1 MKKRNSLIEFYRFF
15 FAINVVKNHGFCP
28 WEIPYMSPGRVS
40 VEFFFI
46 LSGYL
51 FLSYLERT
59 KDEPLKK
66 GVLSLICNKMK
77 PLFFPV
83 VIGLAAN
90 LVTNILEKEY
100 FTGLWGYM
108 WYIHAMIITYIAYYV
123 IRHFI
128 KSDKVFTYTVLAIF
142 ILATL
147 MRFGGTF
154 YSWGYVRAASA
165 ISLGMLVAKLP
176 KLNPK
181 RKFPIAI
188 TAAISFILS
197 ASVVIFELG
206 NTEIL
211 GGFRIVELFLDTV
224 LYPSLIYFTFQL
236 NLSSRILNYL
246 GALSFGLYAF
256 QCPADM
262 IRVMGVSN
270 RYVLLAVIMSLTV
283 AEDGI
288 KRIIKYRKSC
298 AIAASNNETNRN
310 SA

>member
-1 MKKRNSLIEFYRFF
+1 MKKRNSLIELYRFF

-51 FLSYLERT
+51 FLSYLERI

-66 GVLSLICNKMK
+66 GAPRLIYKKMK

-83 VIGLAAN
+83 VIGLCSN

-108 WYIHAMIITYIAYYV
+108 WYIHAMIITYLVYYV

-128 KSDKVFTYTVLAIF
+128 KSEKLFTYTVLLIF
-142 ILATL
+142 TVATL
-147 MRFGGTF
+147 MRFSGVF

-176 KLNPK
+176 KLKTK
-181 RKFPIAI
+181 RKYPIAI
-188 TAAISFILS
+188 ATAFSFILS
-197 ASVVIFELG
+197 ASVVIFNLG
-206 NTEIL
+206 DTEIL
-211 GGFRIVELFLDTV
+211 GGFRIVEFLLDT
-224 LYPSLIYFTFQL
+224 LFYPSLIYFTFRL
-236 NLSSRILNYL
+236 NISSKVLNYL

-262 IRVMGVSN
+262 IRVLGVSN
-270 RYVLLAVIMSLTV
+270 RYVLLVIIISLTV

-288 KRIIKYRKSC
+288 KRIVRYRSSR
-298 AIAASNNETNRN
+298 AASGEKEIRG
-310 SA
+310 SAA